1 MAGMLR
7 KSMLY
12 LGLVDDEDSFDDY
25 DEEDEEVFAPPRPT
39 VTRLTPEP
47 AMAGA
52 TASAGP
58 GSRRGVARHSLAPPS
73 GYRIATQQPRTY
85 NDAVPIGNHFRDGVP
100 VIMNVTDMD
109 DADARRLVDFAAG
122 LAYALRGS
130 LERVTGKVFL
140 LSPSNVTLSLEDKAR
155 IAESGF
161 FNQS

>member
-12 LGLVDDEDSFDDY
+12 LGLVDDEDEFDDY
-25 DEEDEEVFAPPRPT
+25 DDDADEAIAPSRPT
-39 VTRLTPEP
+39 VTRLSHEP

-52 TASAGP
+52 ASP
-58 GSRRGVARHSLAPPS
+58 GARREAPRS
-73 GYRIATQQPRTY
+73 SAAAASYRIATQQPRTY
-85 NDAVPIGNHFRDGVP
+85 NDAVPIGNHFREGVP

-122 LAYALRGS
+122 LAYGLRGQ

-140 LSPSNVTLSLEDKAR
+140 LSPSNVTLSQEDRAR